1 MINKQSGFTLLE
13 SVTAL
18 FILGLLLAISGYGFN
33 QVIPRLRLEGAVQT
47 LVSDLRA
54 ARMKAIGR
62 NCYYR
67 IQFFP
72 DQEGYVIERASE
84 SGASRWP
91 GQPEGLARQFS
102 NPAGLYY
109 QPRVDLVSSS
119 RDPVFSPRGT
129 AVGTTLV
136 LRHTGLQKVI
146 TLSSQGR
153 VKVE

>member
-1 MINKQSGFTLLE
+1 MIHKQRGFTILE
-13 SVTAL
+13 LVTAL

-33 QVIPRLRLEGAVQT
+33 RIIPRLHLEGAVQT
-47 LVSDLRA
+47 VISDLRS

-72 DQEGYVIERASE
+72 GQEGYLIERASE
-84 SGASRWP
+84 SGSSRWP
-91 GQPEGLARQFS
+91 GQPEGPARQFS

-129 AVGTTLV
+129 VLGTTLV
-136 LRHTGLQKVI
+136 LRHSGLQKVV

>member
-1 MINKQSGFTLLE
+1 M
-13 SVTAL
+13 
-18 FILGLLLAISGYGFN
+18 GLTRLSPGCGWKGRFN
-33 QVIPRLRLEGAVQT
+33 T
-47 LVSDLRA
+47 LVSDLRF

-84 SGASRWP
+84 SESSRWP
-91 GQPEGLARQFS
+91 GQPEGLARQFN

-129 AVGTTLV
+129 ALGTTLV